1 MIYYDIVILIK
12 YYIILYHI
20 IVLYYTILFYFIY
33 FILYYLILFY
43 IILYHIISYYTY
55 VYTTVYILLQKK
67 KFQKCAT
74 SKYCLLNES
83 WSLRTSATG
92 PGCVQPLLPQHL
104 GIKAMNHVR
113 QAPESHG
120 TASLEA
126 PVINKSVKK
135 NKM

>member
-1 MIYYDIVILIK
+1 MILIK

-55 VYTTVYILLQKK
+55 VYTTVYIYIAAKK

-113 QAPESHG
+113 QAPESHS